1 VAGAERGTEVAH
13 HVMVTGGG
21 SVMRYPLATR
31 GMKGKRSWAGPGLRG
46 ERAKKRN

>member
-21 SVMRYPLATR
+21 RCHALSP
-31 GMKGKRSWAGPGLRG
+31 GDQGNEGKEELGWAGA
-46 ERAKKRN
+46 ERRKG